1 MIAENTND
9 TVTTEK
15 LLYLPNNNRT
25 YIQNTYVAVVG
36 LAFECAKF

>member
-25 YIQNTYVAVVG
+25 YIQNTYVADIELTLKVG
-36 LAFECAKF
+36 N